1 MGTLEVGTIYMKTAV
16 VGACI
21 VLVSGPAL
29 AQGSFYGRWARDQA
43 ACSAD
48 GIMAPFAVTALTLQW
63 PDTVCAVRRSYRV
76 GDSWHI
82 GAHCVGEG
90 MASNVAIRLTMRGE
104 RLILQWP
111 RSRPEELRRC
121 P

>member
-1 MGTLEVGTIYMKTAV
+1 MKRAV
-16 VGACI
+16 AAACAL
-21 VLVSGPAL
+21 LVAAPAL
-29 AQGSFYGRWARDQA
+29 AQTSFYGRWARDQA

-82 GAHCVGEG
+82 GAHCPDT
-90 MASNVAIRLTMRGE
+90 ASDVPVTLQLERDRLRVLWGGATAE
-104 RLILQWP
+104 F
-111 RSRPEELRRC
+111 RRC